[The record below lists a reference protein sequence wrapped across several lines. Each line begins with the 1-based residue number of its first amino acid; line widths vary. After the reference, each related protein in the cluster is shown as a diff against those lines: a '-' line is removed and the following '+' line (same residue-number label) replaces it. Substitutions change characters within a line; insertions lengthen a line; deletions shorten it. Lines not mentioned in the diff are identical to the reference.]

1 MFYVPLWR
9 PFEADPSRN
18 GPKGGRDRRRGPTH
32 GGTTML
38 VLSRKLGEVIVI
50 PGIDLELTVVGIEG
64 NAVRLGITAP
74 PEVRVYR
81 EELWNRVVADTGAP
95 PSRKVAR

>member
-1 MFYVPLWR
+1 
-9 PFEADPSRN
+9 
-18 GPKGGRDRRRGPTH
+18 
-32 GGTTML
+32 ML

-50 PGIDLELTVVGIEG
+50 PGIDLKLTVVAIEG

-81 EELWNRVVADTGAP
+81 EELWNRVVAESGAAP
-95 PSRKVAR
+95 TRNAAR